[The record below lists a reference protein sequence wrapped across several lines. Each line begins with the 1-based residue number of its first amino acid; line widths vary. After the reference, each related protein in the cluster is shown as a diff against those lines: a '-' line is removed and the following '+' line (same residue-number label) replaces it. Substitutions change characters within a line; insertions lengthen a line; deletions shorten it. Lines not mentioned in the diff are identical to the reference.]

1 MELNAAEKICQR
13 SKPDNL
19 AARNE
24 AQAAAI
30 SRFYQNQRCPEEQ
43 PSCEKTAVLL
53 RNLDASTAL
62 FIQFHRGASGT
73 GNAWCSYMQGQ
84 QVREVE
90 IHDIEMGARAKSKS
104 KKSKRLKTSKKRT
117 WSGDHHQGSQ
127 YSEPRLQKGTP

>member
-73 GNAWCSYMQGQ
+73 GNAWRSYMQGQ

-90 IHDIEMGARAKSKS
+90 IDIEMGARQNLNRKNQKDSKE
-104 KKSKRLKTSKKRT
+104 TT
-117 WSGDHHQGSQ
+117 DW
-127 YSEPRLQKGTP
+127 

>member
-62 FIQFHRGASGT
+62 FTRMRRGASGM
-73 GNAWCSYMQGQ
+73 GNAACVHGVDHKRKSI
-84 QVREVE
+84 E
-90 IHDIEMGARAKSKS
+90 IRNPGNRNPTRNLEMGGGAKSKI
-104 KKSKRLKTSKKRT
+104 KKKTLKK
-117 WSGDHHQGSQ
+117 
-127 YSEPRLQKGTP
+127 

>member
-53 RNLDASTAL
+53 RNLDAITAL
-62 FIQFHRGASGT
+62 FTQLRGGASGMV
-73 GNAWCSYMQGQ
+73 NAWRSYMQWTTSGNSSSSTKKWAGGQ
-84 QVREVE
+84 NRKNQKET
-90 IHDIEMGARAKSKS
+90 DDQGLPNSKYTHNS
-104 KKSKRLKTSKKRT
+104 RLLSL
-117 WSGDHHQGSQ
+117 GS
-127 YSEPRLQKGTP
+127 YL